1 MNWGHKL
8 TIVIT
13 VFVSFMAYML
23 YKCITTDFQLVEKEY
38 YKSELKYQQ
47 VIDGSANAVALSRD
61 VQVFKQNNE
70 VVIQLPD
77 EMKKQTI
84 SGNLWFY
91 CAYDASMD
99 KKMAFTPNENGIQA
113 FQLSDF
119 KKGAYTLKIE
129 WNNGNEQYYSEQ
141 QVKL

>member
-23 YKCITTDFQLVEKEY
+23 YRCITTDFQLVEKEY

-47 VIDGSANAVALSRD
+47 VIDGSANAVALSKD
-61 VQVFKQNNE
+61 VQVYKQNNE
-70 VVIQLPD
+70 VIIQLPD

-84 SGNLWFY
+84 NGNLWFY

-99 KKMAFTPNENGIQA
+99 KKMAFTPDANGTQV

-119 KKGAYTLKIE
+119 KTGAYTLKIE
-129 WNNGNEQYYSEQ
+129 WNNGNENYYSEQ